1 MKKCMTIFLKKV
13 SFSIVF
19 NLSLISVLIVGIQN
33 SSNKSKVNFLTK
45 ETVNLPVSFII
56 GASFICGS
64 LSGSFISLSVMNK
77 KTSSS

>member
-1 MKKCMTIFLKKV
+1 MKKYMTIFLKKV

-33 SSNKSKVNFLTK
+33 SSNKSKVNFLTN

-56 GASFICGS
+56 GVSFICGS
-64 LSGSFISLSVMNK
+64 LSGSLISLSVINK

>member
-1 MKKCMTIFLKKV
+1 MKKYMTIFLKKV

-33 SSNKSKVNFLTK
+33 SSNKSKVNFLTN

-56 GASFICGS
+56 GVSFICGS
-64 LSGSFISLSVMNK
+64 LSGSFISLSVINK